1 MTCARLILKLI
12 AAMMSRLDCINI
24 HKEVQRPQELCF
36 LRVSDYQGA
45 TDVKNNAK
53 DYNRPMIKI

>member
-1 MTCARLILKLI
+1 
-12 AAMMSRLDCINI
+12 MSRLDCINI